1 MEKRERDRCMTK
13 KRFTIIGN
21 NSEIGVKEHK
31 SGDVIVLTHRDL
43 NSEQFVAQIVTFLNE
58 QNEAIEK
65 LIAKEKYWEQK
76 AIQRINYLEEENE
89 QLKESNER
97 FSKTVA
103 EQIIMIKEYREEN
116 EQLKRENKTL
126 ADGLTEDLF

>member
-1 MEKRERDRCMTK
+1 MTE

-89 QLKESNER
+89 QLKQENQELHKLNQEYINNLSDE
-97 FSKTVA
+97 K
-103 EQIIMIKEYREEN
+103 KE
-116 EQLKRENKTL
+116 TL
-126 ADGLTEDLF
+126 SEMLNALLGDEGE

>member
-1 MEKRERDRCMTK
+1 MTENK

-89 QLKESNER
+89 QLKQAEILANHRGEMISFANSLIDDLGSETMKEMWDKFKNE
-97 FSKTVA
+97 KY
-103 EQIIMIKEYREEN
+103 EKWCELE
-116 EQLKRENKTL
+116 
-126 ADGLTEDLF
+126 